1 MINIDKN
8 EILRIGKNAK
18 EASRLVSLLGSK
30 LKNDILKVASENL
43 QRNSSTIIDEN
54 KKDVEENKDKLTPAT
69 LDRLVLDEKRI
80 KSMCDGLVDISR
92 LDDPIG
98 KTIDKWDRPNGLKIE
113 KVSIPLGVIG
123 VIYESR
129 PNVSLD
135 VLG

>member
-1 MINIDKN
+1 MIYLRSNI
-8 EILRIGKNAK
+8 
-18 EASRLVSLLGSK
+18 
-30 LKNDILKVASENL
+30 SENL

-113 KVSIPLGVIG
+113 KVSIPL
-123 VIYESR
+123 E
-129 PNVSLD
+129 
-135 VLG
+135 